1 MTVQLIGQLGMLAL
15 ICLVFLRVPV
25 AVAMGLV
32 GFFGYAAINGF
43 SNALQVTGQVPYDVA
58 THYTLSQLPLFVLMG
73 DLAVRSGM
81 SSRLYSATR
90 DLFSGLRGSQAYA
103 TLGASAGFGAVS
115 GSSIAT
121 AATMTRVAVPP
132 MKEAKYDDRLSAG
145 SIAAGGTLGI
155 LIPPSIAL
163 VIFAMIAEQSVPRL
177 YAASLIP
184 GLLLC
189 LLYILVVALL
199 LRLSPNWAPVDGT
212 RKSLFDRLRSLGQ
225 IWEIVLLF
233 LVVIG
238 GLYSGILTAT
248 EAAAVGALG
257 AWLLGVITRRL
268 SWKDTRTGI
277 YDTIRTTAML
287 FVILCAANIFTYFV
301 VLTQI
306 PQGLAALVDGMDLHP
321 IVLMLLI
328 GVFYLILGCFL
339 EAFGMILIT
348 VPILMPL
355 VQQAGFD
362 PIWFGIFLV
371 IMIET
376 GMITPPVGMNIFVM
390 QSQLPDMP
398 LPRLYQSVLPF
409 VLAPVV
415 LSVIIIF
422 FPAIVTWLPT
432 LLFER

>member
-1 MTVQLIGQLGMLAL
+1 MSVQMIGQLGMLAL
-15 ICLVFLRVPV
+15 IALVFLRVPV

-32 GFFGYAAINGF
+32 GFVGYALINGTQ
-43 SNALQVTGQVPYDVA
+43 SALEVTGHVPYDIA
-58 THYTLSQLPLFVLMG
+58 TNYTLSQLPLFVLMG

-81 SSRLYSATR
+81 SARLYSAAR
-90 DLFSGLRGSQAYA
+90 HLFAGLRGSQAYA

-121 AATMTRVAVPP
+121 AATMTRVAVPS
-132 MKEAKYDDRLSAG
+132 MRAARYDDRLSAG

-189 LLYILVVALL
+189 LLYILIVVVLV
-199 LRLSPNWAPVDGT
+199 RISPEWAPEQDERMGFLA
-212 RKSLFDRLRSLGQ
+212 RFRSLWLV
-225 IWEIVLLF
+225 WEIVLLF
-233 LVVIG
+233 GVVIG
-238 GLYSGILTAT
+238 GLYAGILTAT
-248 EAAAVGALG
+248 EAAAVGAFG
-257 AWLLGVITRRL
+257 AWLLGVITRQL
-268 SWKDTRTGI
+268 NWADTRDGI
-277 YDTIRTTAML
+277 FETIRTTAML
-287 FVILCAANIFTYFV
+287 FVILCAAHIFTYFV

-306 PQGLAALVDGMDLHP
+306 PQGLVGVVEGLNLNP
-321 IVLMLLI
+321 IVLLLLI

-348 VPILMPL
+348 VPILLPL
-355 VQQAGFD
+355 IQQAGFD
-362 PIWFGIFLV
+362 PIWYGVFLV

-390 QSQLPDMP
+390 QSQLPTMS
-398 LPRLYQSVLPF
+398 LLRLYQSVLPF
-409 VLAPVV
+409 VLAPVFLGV
-415 LSVIIIF
+415 LIIF
-422 FPAIVTWLPT
+422 VPEIVTWLPSV
-432 LLFER
+432 LFD